1 MTILA
6 AAAILSGGGSLF
18 SCTEVRAAVDTAKV
32 LQQVLQDGNTDK
44 LSTEEKAWYDN
55 FFGGKTLGA
64 DDNVLTEAEKKW
76 VDTMSGK
83 ITNPE
88 NKTMVIG
95 DKNVLYSTTGVETV
109 VGAENQFSN
118 YSTAV
123 GYQNQALGDHAAA
136 FGRSNSVFGGYG
148 VAIGYS
154 SIAGP
159 YEAKQDRS
167 DAIAIGMRAYASGF
181 GISLGGYSV
190 AMGTQGIALG
200 YDAQAGKPELKDLW
214 TLEPWNGYD
223 STPYYQDLQTN
234 FPKMFGEWVD
244 GETAVK
250 TVEPIIFEHYKTYL
264 SSIGINSLEDLHK
277 KDEQSRLLRRLGWQ
291 MAMTKDNVNYPIAIG
306 MQAHAYSNGALAL
319 GTGSEVLGDYGAAL
333 GFKAQVGKDV
343 NNGVALGAYSKVDT
357 ADFANGKKA
366 PFSEITLSGKG
377 TNVNGINEYLLGPVS
392 IGMKVTG
399 NTTSTY
405 LRQLK
410 YLADG
415 TDDTDAV
422 NLRQLKEAVKNSSG
436 SSGGGNQGGGGNTGS
451 GIVYEAGENITI
463 TDGKNDHTKVIS
475 ATGITEIKDQVKE
488 MGEKVNT
495 LDGRISNLDGR
506 VDKVGAGAA
515 ALAALHPLDYDP
527 DDKLDVAAGYGHYA
541 GASAVALGAYYR
553 PNEDIMFSIGG
564 SFGNGE
570 EMMNAGVSV
579 KVGSGKSGTTT
590 SKAAM
595 AKRIGELQQIT
606 ISQQE
611 QLKEQK
617 DYMARQDERMAR
629 QEEEIQKL
637 KEIIGKMTK

>member
-1 MTILA
+1 M
-6 AAAILSGGGSLF
+6 
-18 SCTEVRAAVDTAKV
+18 DTAKV
-32 LQQVLQDGNTDK
+32 LQKVLQDGNTSA
-44 LSTEEKAWYDN
+44 LSTDEKAWYDG
-55 FFGGKTLGA
+55 FFGGKTLT
-64 DDNVLTEAEKKW
+64 DTDKTW
-76 VDTMSGK
+76 IDTMSST
-83 ITNPE
+83 I
-88 NKTMVIG
+88 KTQDNWIIAG
-95 DKNVLYSTTGVETV
+95 NGNIPYYSGGTEIVYGSGNSYYIQGV
-109 VGAENQFSN
+109 
-118 YSTAV
+118 
-123 GYQNQALGDHAAA
+123 ALGHQNHSL
-136 FGRSNSVFGGYG
+136 GRNATTVGRGNAVFGIEG
-148 VAIGYS
+148 VAIGYD

-159 YEAKQDRS
+159 YEGKQDIS
-167 DAIAIGMRAYASGF
+167 SAVAIGDKAYASGLGLAF
-181 GISLGGYSV
+181 GGYSV
-190 AMGTQGIALG
+190 AMGTRGIALG
-200 YDAQAGKPELKDLW
+200 YGAEAGKPKVAHMWDSNAYDSDPIYKDLIDNNPDIFGKY
-214 TLEPWNGYD
+214 E
-223 STPYYQDLQTN
+223 DLKGNNSVETN
-234 FPKMFGEWVD
+234 ANARAK
-244 GETAVK
+244 
-250 TVEPIIFEHYKTYL
+250 VEPMVFDHYKKYFA
-264 SSIGINSLEDLHK
+264 SIGINSMEDLK
-277 KDEQSRLLRRLGWQ
+277 KKSDGDRLLKILAYQ
-291 MAMTKDNVNYPIAIG
+291 MAYTKDNVNFPIAIG
-306 MQAHAYSNGALAL
+306 PAAGAYSNGALAL
-319 GTGSEVLGDYGAAL
+319 GHGAKVWGDYGLAL
-333 GFKAQVGKDV
+333 GEQAQVAKDV

-357 ADFANGKKA
+357 ADFANGKEA

-410 YLADG
+410 YVADG
-415 TDDTDAV
+415 TADTDAV
-422 NLRQLKEAVKNSSG
+422 NVRQLKAALNNGG
-436 SSGGGNQGGGGNTGS
+436 SSGGGDSGGGNTGS
-451 GIVYEAGENITI
+451 PIVYEAGDNITI

-515 ALAALHPLDYDP
+515 ALAALHPLEYDP

-579 KVGSGKSGTTT
+579 KVGSGKSTATT

-595 AKRIGELQQIT
+595 AKKINELQQVT
-606 ISQQE
+606 VSQQQ

-617 DYMARQDERMAR
+617 DYMAKQDERMAR

-637 KEIIGKMTK
+637 KEIIEKMGK

>member
-1 MTILA
+1 MT
-6 AAAILSGGGSLF
+6 
-18 SCTEVRAAVDTAKV
+18 
-32 LQQVLQDGNTDK
+32 
-44 LSTEEKAWYDN
+44 TEEEAWATS
-55 FFGGKTLGA
+55 FFSGKTLT
-64 DDNVLTEAEKKW
+64 DTDKTW
-76 VDTMSGK
+76 IDTMSGK

-95 DKNVLYSTTGVETV
+95 DKNVLYSTSGVETV

-123 GYQNQALGDHAAA
+123 GYQNQALGNYAAA
-136 FGRSNSVFGGYG
+136 FGRSNSVFGDYG
-148 VAIGYS
+148 LAMGYS

-159 YEAKQDRS
+159 REDDRQYRSEAV
-167 DAIAIGMRAYASGF
+167 AMGFRAYASGL
-181 GISLGGYSV
+181 GISLGSYSV
-190 AMGTQGIALG
+190 AMGSRGIALG

-223 STPYYQDLQTN
+223 SQPYYQDLQTN
-234 FPKMFGEWVD
+234 FPEMFGEWVD

-277 KDEQSRLLRRLGWQ
+277 KDEESRLLRRLGWQ
-291 MAMTKDNVNYPIAIG
+291 MSMTKDNVNYPIAIG

-319 GTGSEVLGDYGAAL
+319 GPGSEVLGDYGAAL
-333 GFKAQVGKDV
+333 GFKAQVAKDV

-357 ADFANGKKA
+357 ADFANGKEA
-366 PFSEITLSGKG
+366 PFSKITLSGTG

-399 NTTSTY
+399 NTTATY

-422 NLRQLKEAVKNSSG
+422 NLRQLKEAVKNSG
-436 SSGGGNQGGGGNTGS
+436 SSGGSDSGAGNTGS
-451 GIVYEAGENITI
+451 GIVYEAGDNITI

-475 ATGITEIKDQVKE
+475 ATGITEIND
-488 MGEKVNT
+488 KVTN
-495 LDGRISNLDGR
+495 LHERVDGMNHRISKLDDR

-527 DDKLDVAAGYGHYA
+527 DDKLDIAAGYGHYA
-541 GASAVALGAYYR
+541 GASAMALGAYYR
-553 PNEDIMFSIGG
+553 PNENVMFSIGG
-564 SFGNGE
+564 AFGNGE
-570 EMMNAGVSV
+570 EMINAGVSL
-579 KVGSGKSGTTT
+579 KVGPGKSSVTT
-590 SKAAM
+590 SKADM
-595 AKRIGELQQIT
+595 AKKIQELETIT
-606 ISQQE
+606 QAQQE
-611 QLKEQK
+611 QLKKQD
-617 DYMARQDERMAR
+617 DYMAKQDARMAA
-629 QEEEIQKL
+629 QEKEIQELKALVQKL
-637 KEIIGKMTK
+637 AK

>member
-1 MTILA
+1 MDTI
-6 AAAILSGGGSLF
+6 
-18 SCTEVRAAVDTAKV
+18 KV
-32 LQQVLQDGNTDK
+32 LQQVLQDGNTNK
-44 LSTEEKAWYDN
+44 LSTEEKAWYDG
-55 FFGGKTLGA
+55 FFSGKTLT
-64 DDNVLTEAEKKW
+64 DTDKTW
-76 VDTMSGK
+76 IDTMSSK
-83 ITNPE
+83 I
-88 NKTMVIG
+88 KTQDNWIVAGNGNIPYYTG
-95 DKNVLYSTTGVETV
+95 GTEIVYGSGNSYYIQGVALGHQNHSLGQNSTT
-109 VGAENQFSN
+109 VGRGNA
-118 YSTAV
+118 
-123 GYQNQALGDHAAA
+123 
-136 FGRSNSVFGGYG
+136 VFGIEG
-148 VAIGYS
+148 VAIGYD

-159 YEAKQDRS
+159 YEAAGAQRIS
-167 DAIAIGMRAYASGF
+167 SAVAIGDKAYASGLGLAF
-181 GISLGGYSV
+181 GSYSV
-190 AMGTQGIALG
+190 AMGTRGIALG
-200 YDAQAGKPELKDLW
+200 YGAEAGKPEVAHMWDENAYDSDPIYKDLI
-214 TLEPWNGYD
+214 ENNPDIFGKYE
-223 STPYYQDLQTN
+223 DLKGKDNIETN
-234 FPKMFGEWVD
+234 ANARAK
-244 GETAVK
+244 
-250 TVEPIIFEHYKTYL
+250 VEPMVFDHYKEYF
-264 SSIGINSLEDLHK
+264 SSIGINSMEELK
-277 KDEQSRLLRRLGWQ
+277 KKSDGDRLLKILAYQ
-291 MAMTKDNVNYPIAIG
+291 MAYTKDNVNFPIAIG
-306 MQAHAYSNGALAL
+306 PASGAYGNGTLAL
-319 GTGSEVLGDYGAAL
+319 GHGAKVWGDYGLAL
-333 GFKAQVGKDV
+333 GEQAQVAKDV

-422 NLRQLKEAVKNSSG
+422 NLRQLKEALKNG
-436 SSGGGNQGGGGNTGS
+436 GNSGGGDHGGSGNTGS
-451 GIVYEAGENITI
+451 SIVYEAGDNITI

-475 ATGITEIKDQVKE
+475 ATGITEMK
-488 MGEKVNT
+488 EKVNT
-495 LDGRISNLDGR
+495 LNERVDGMTGRISRLDDR

-553 PNEDIMFSIGG
+553 PNEDVMFSIGG

-595 AKRIGELQQIT
+595 AKRIGELQQVT

>member
-1 MTILA
+1 M
-6 AAAILSGGGSLF
+6 
-18 SCTEVRAAVDTAKV
+18 DTAKV
-32 LQQVLQDGNTDK
+32 LQKVLQDGNTSA

-83 ITNPE
+83 IANPE

-136 FGRSNSVFGGYG
+136 FGRSNSVFGKYG

-167 DAIAIGMRAYASGF
+167 DAIAIGMRAYASGL
-181 GISLGGYSV
+181 GISLGGSSV

-234 FPKMFGEWVD
+234 FPEIFGKWVD
-244 GETAVK
+244 AETATK
-250 TVEPIIFEHYKTYL
+250 TVEPIIFKHYETYL

-277 KDEQSRLLRRLGWQ
+277 KDEESRLLRRLGWQ
-291 MAMTKDNVNYPIAIG
+291 MAMTENNVNYPIAIG
-306 MQAHAYSNGALAL
+306 TQAHAYSNGALAL

-333 GFKAQVGKDV
+333 GFKAQVAKDV

-410 YLADG
+410 YVADG
-415 TDDTDAV
+415 TADTDAV
-422 NLRQLKEAVKNSSG
+422 NVRQLKAALNNGG
-436 SSGGGNQGGGGNTGS
+436 SSGGGDSGGGNTGS
-451 GIVYEAGENITI
+451 SIVYEAGDNITI

-579 KVGSGKSGTTT
+579 KVGSGKSTATT

-595 AKRIGELQQIT
+595 AKKINELQQVT
-606 ISQQE
+606 VSQQQ